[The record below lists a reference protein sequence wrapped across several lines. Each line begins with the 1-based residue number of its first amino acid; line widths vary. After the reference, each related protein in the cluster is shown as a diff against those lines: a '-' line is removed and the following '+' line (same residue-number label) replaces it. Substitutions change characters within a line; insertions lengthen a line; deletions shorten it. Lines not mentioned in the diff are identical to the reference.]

1 MATRIT
7 AALLLLSLA
16 RCSGLSCASL
26 GRPVQ
31 QSPPAKTPPLG
42 GDGSARFSTS
52 IDASK
57 AKLVADV
64 MRVGHKVRAEN
75 SQWEDLKKVD
85 VSTFKRAREVK
96 KWLERGEII
105 LCFAKKDRLNNNNN
119 NNNEEEE
126 EEQQELVAYG
136 RCHHGV
142 EQEVAFVEPTIPR
155 AFSSSNVAGTIIN
168 FADSWARKQKA
179 KTLRLKNPFKQ
190 KVGLAEQFFAANAHA
205 SAI

>member
-7 AALLLLSLA
+7 AAILLLSLA

-31 QSPPAKTPPLG
+31 QSPAKTPPLG

-119 NNNEEEE
+119 EEEKEEEE
-126 EEQQELVAYG
+126 QELVAYG